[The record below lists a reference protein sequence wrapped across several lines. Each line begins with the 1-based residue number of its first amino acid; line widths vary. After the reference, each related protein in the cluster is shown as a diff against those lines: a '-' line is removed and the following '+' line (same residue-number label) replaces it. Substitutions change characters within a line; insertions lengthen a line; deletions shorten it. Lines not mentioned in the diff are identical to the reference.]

1 MSSPTFNEFPQKISH
16 FFIYKNEV
24 YPRGGVVR
32 QDNKNIVLLGAT
44 VSHIIGLSQVYNDL
58 AITKLTGTDN
68 IPFLPNA
75 ELSTIDGLLL
85 YAYKLMFS
93 PYYGEIIKGNKV
105 LAVGVIFSKDVTD
118 KRITYWI
125 YDIEN
130 DEIRKIDLIKVDNL
144 VVNYV
149 PIPQNELNKIMYKIF
164 NIEGAKKT
172 LKQYLEHGLF
182 ILDSYGE

>member
-1 MSSPTFNEFPQKISH
+1 MSSTTFEFPQKISH
-16 FFIYKNEV
+16 FFIYKNDM

-44 VSHIIGLSQVYNDL
+44 VNYMVGLSQVYNDL
-58 AITKLTGTDN
+58 AVIKLTSTDH

-75 ELSTIDGLLL
+75 ELSTVDDLLI

-93 PYYGEIIKGNKV
+93 PYYGEIIKGNKM

-118 KRITYWI
+118 KRLTYWI
-125 YDIEN
+125 YDTEN

-144 VVNYV
+144 VVNYI
-149 PIPQNELNKIMYKIF
+149 PIPQDELNKIIYKIF

-182 ILDSYGE
+182 TLDSYGE